1 MQFWY
6 KKHEVEMLSDYGGG
20 CWRLAITT
28 TTHHDT
34 FTSGLEVRMPW
45 TTAEK
50 HWLDSKSQG
59 NDPGLWPMGI
69 LGSSSHCL
77 NISFRAASPDHLL
90 TSCNTLLSPSLFCF
104 TSLPC
109 TVPILT
115 CLLSVPLLVK
125 CNFYKDRHLLA
136 AYTSSGCNSA
146 WQVVPT

>member
-69 LGSSSHCL
+69 LGSQM
-77 NISFRAASPDHLL
+77 RALIPQA
-90 TSCNTLLSPSLFCF
+90 T
-104 TSLPC
+104 
-109 TVPILT
+109 
-115 CLLSVPLLVK
+115 
-125 CNFYKDRHLLA
+125 A
-136 AYTSSGCNSA
+136 
-146 WQVVPT
+146 